1 MASVYERITNALSSL
16 GKRRERDNE
25 DGGRDNRLTP
35 GEKGRTPKRYRPW
48 EQSDLHRRLETF
60 KPLTWF
66 GKPETVGP
74 VPCALRGWINNSK
87 DSLSCEHCNAKLIY
101 PPNISYQQQQAA
113 ADLFSPNLATKHNFT
128 CPWRSTACNTS
139 LLAYIPPN
147 NSEELCQMFQ
157 TLQGKLLKVDVL
169 PEVDLIAI
177 QALRNA
183 AVPYGSYDELVMG
196 PGGGALTPVH
206 KSTPAVRI
214 KDVTDEPYGVQDS
227 SAPLLSDIGLPLNG
241 AAVDDTPTF
250 LLQPS
255 KMTPLQKARLLALMG
270 WDLDVLQPE
279 SASGSAALLYTQ
291 SAGYGLGHLG
301 VKPKTAL
308 KGGSGEGAAA
318 ADDKRYPMSSV
329 VLKCPHCN
337 CRTGLWN
344 FAGLRPVPT
353 GRLTPSQHPAGAS
366 ALLSPTSASTPTA
379 PGGAAGTTSSA
390 AGVDPLSVT
399 IAGGQYGLHG
409 TARIGS
415 TASRP
420 FGATSSAPFRFGSA
434 SSTEPVFGI
443 AALEVKAQKSKGD
456 GSSSTPTPAAGG
468 FGSPL
473 GGGGGAAST
482 PEPRRTGQKR
492 KAGEPFTPEPMAVDV
507 TAAAQTPTP
516 GPSGGVASN
525 LTDSKRLRL
534 GSYTSGGG
542 TSLTGGRAQTP
553 AGDVRQL
560 PELDPVGQHRNWCPW
575 IYTGTREEPHI
586 SGWQHML
593 RALSIQQQQQAA
605 AAAAAAAAASP
616 PAPAPAPADGPPAA
630 SGVIPMDTTPAF
642 QAAVP
647 TATGG
652 GASAVDAR
660 RLKDSALAAIRK
672 L

>member
-1 MASVYERITNALSSL
+1 MASVYERITSALSSL

-25 DGGRDNRLTP
+25 DGGRDNRFTP

-74 VPCALRGWINNSK
+74 VPCALRGWINYAK

-101 PPNISYQQQQAA
+101 PPNISYEQQQAA
-113 ADLFSPNLATKHNFT
+113 ADLFSPNLASKHNFT

-169 PEVDLIAI
+169 PELDLIAI
-177 QALRNA
+177 RALRNA
-183 AVPYGSYDELVMG
+183 AAPYGCYDELVMG

-206 KSTPAVRI
+206 KRTVRI
-214 KDVTDEPYGVQDS
+214 KDVTDEPYGVHAS
-227 SAPLLSDIGLPLNG
+227 SAPSFSDIGSPSNG
-241 AAVDDTPTF
+241 AAADDTPTF

-255 KMTPLQKARLLALMG
+255 KMTPQQKARLLALLG
-270 WDLDVLQPE
+270 WDLDVLQPD
-279 SASGSAALLYTQ
+279 SASGSAALPYTQ

-301 VKPKTAL
+301 VKPKSAL
-308 KGGSGEGAAA
+308 KGGSARGAVD
-318 ADDKRYPMSSV
+318 ADGKRYPMSSV

-353 GRLTPSQHPAGAS
+353 GRLTASQHPTGAS
-366 ALLSPTSASTPTA
+366 ALLSPTNAAAAA
-379 PGGAAGTTSSA
+379 PGGAAATAGTA

-399 IAGGQYGLHG
+399 IAGGQYALHG
-409 TARIGS
+409 TARTGS
-415 TASRP
+415 AASRP

-434 SSTEPVFGI
+434 CSTEPVFGI
-443 AALEVKAQKSKGD
+443 AALDAEAQRLKRD
-456 GSSSTPTPAAGG
+456 GSSSTPTPAAIG

-473 GGGGGAAST
+473 GGGGAAAAVST
-482 PEPRRTGQKR
+482 PAPLRTGQKR
-492 KAGEPFTPEPMAVDV
+492 KTGEPFTPEPMAVDV
-507 TAAAQTPTP
+507 TAVATAQTP
-516 GPSGGVASN
+516 GPSGAAASN
-525 LTDSKRLRL
+525 LTDSKRPRL
-534 GSYTSGGG
+534 GSYTGGGGGEGGGG
-542 TSLTGGRAQTP
+542 TPLTGVRGQTP
-553 AGDVRQL
+553 TGDVRQL
-560 PELDPVGQHRNWCPW
+560 PELDPVGQHRSWCPW
-575 IYTGTREEPHI
+575 IYTGTREEPHV

-593 RALSIQQQQQAA
+593 RALSTQQQHQQQTAI
-605 AAAAAAAAASP
+605 AS
-616 PAPAPAPADGPPAA
+616 ADGPPAA
-630 SGVIPMDTTPAF
+630 LGAIPMDTTPAV
-642 QAAVP
+642 QAAP
-647 TATGG
+647 G
-652 GASAVDAR
+652 GASVVDAR
-660 RLKDSALAAIRK
+660 LLKDSALAAIRK